1 MSGFFSAIG
10 SLISTLFWVALTLGV
25 IFGVIA
31 FFGYNKLRHL
41 SESVKETWSNVTVVQ
56 HKQISLI
63 NQLLDVVKGYQESE
77 KLVILK
83 VSEDASN
90 TASVAQM
97 YQQSG
102 MVLSTVSGMAQKFP
116 ELKANEQY
124 KRLIDSIQTCEKE
137 LEVAR
142 QRFNQSVKDYN
153 IQRSSIP
160 HVFYSTTLGFRAASY
175 LEFAG
180 SEQVSDMGAL
190 KSFSSDANGDR
201 LNQLLSAAGGRA
213 LEMGGKAY
221 ESGRVITAKAIE
233 SGKALA
239 ENAQEK
245 IRDLSDKVEKN
256 DFAAPPPPPQRPNE
270 PEVLYYFL
278 DVNNKAQGP
287 VKMKTLKDDVV
298 AGRLQ
303 ENVMIAEVG
312 SPNWIPLPTLAR
324 V

>member
-190 KSFSSDANGDR
+190 KSFSSDTDGDR